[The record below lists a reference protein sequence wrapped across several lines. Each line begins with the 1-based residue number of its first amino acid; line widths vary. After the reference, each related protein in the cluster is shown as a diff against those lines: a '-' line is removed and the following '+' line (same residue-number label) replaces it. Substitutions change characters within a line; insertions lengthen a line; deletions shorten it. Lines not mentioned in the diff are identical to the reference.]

1 MSGKSRWLRSVRNTS
16 PIVTAFATVGIL
28 VATVVYATFA
38 YKQWSTMHEQ
48 FVASQ
53 RAAIYLGLPDGSTG
67 ELEQTGVFALHFRN
81 YGPSP
86 AENVLVEV
94 WPVVIPYDHSLSLH
108 ERILEIP
115 AFQGFGLGRTHSM
128 GFPVPPGFPFTIRKS
143 IDSDDWQRVKSGKAQ
158 LEALVRLSYMSEFG
172 NNCHT
177 LNLIYSTET
186 GKFTLGSRPS
196 VDYCGS
202 QPQMARFETPVN

>member
-1 MSGKSRWLRSVRNTS
+1 MQHSRISNGLPCMNSSLRLSGPRSTS
-16 PIVTAFATVGIL
+16 
-28 VATVVYATFA
+28 
-38 YKQWSTMHEQ
+38 
-48 FVASQ
+48 ASQ
-53 RAAIYLGLPDGSTG
+53 M
-67 ELEQTGVFALHFRN
+67 ALR
-81 YGPSP
+81 
-86 AENVLVEV
+86 ENLNKLASLLFTSVTTAQVLLRTSSEV
-94 WPVVIPYDHSLSLH
+94 RPVVIPYDHSLSLH